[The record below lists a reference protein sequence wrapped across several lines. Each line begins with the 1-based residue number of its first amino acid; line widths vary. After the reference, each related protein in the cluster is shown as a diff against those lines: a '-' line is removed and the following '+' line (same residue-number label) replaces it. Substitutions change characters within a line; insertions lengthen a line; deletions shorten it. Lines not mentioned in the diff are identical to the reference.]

1 MEIKFVDAENADLLM
16 LAAKLDEYYFEIV
29 GEVHKRYAKYNDPH
43 LFGCRAVVYIDG
55 KAAGCGC
62 WKRIDE
68 RSVEV
73 KRIYVLP
80 EYRRQGVASAVIG
93 AVERDAAQHGYTH
106 AILET
111 ARTTADSAAL
121 YLKLGYRVM
130 PYYGSPAGAD
140 NCLCFE
146 KELDSAPEA
155 ELKFVDV
162 TDADLAALVAEL
174 DVYFRAGWGEVAE
187 KYKQYHALD
196 GMACA
201 VVAYIEGKPAAC
213 GCWRAFDPVTAEIKR
228 MYVRPAYR
236 RQGIAGK
243 IVAALEQ
250 HAAANGCHRAVLE
263 TGADMP
269 EAIAFYEKQGY
280 RLVPNYGDF
289 VDDEICVCMEKQISD
304 GTMR

>member
-29 GEVHKRYAKYNDPH
+29 GEVHKRYAKYNDPY

-55 KAAGCGC
+55 KPVGCGC
-62 WKRIDE
+62 WKRVDG

-111 ARTTADSAAL
+111 ARTTGDSAAL
-121 YLKLGYRVM
+121 YLKLGYREM

-140 NCLCFE
+140 NCRCFE
-146 KELDSAPEA
+146 KELGRAPEA
-155 ELKFVDV
+155 ELRFVDV
-162 TDADLAALVAEL
+162 PHPDLLALVAEL
-174 DVYFRAGWGEVAE
+174 DAYFHAGWGEVAE
-187 KYKQYHALD
+187 NYKQYHALD

-201 VVAYIEGKPAAC
+201 VVAYIEGKPVGC
-213 GCWRAFDPVTAEIKR
+213 GCWRAYDPITAEVKR

-236 RQGIAGK
+236 RLGVAGK

-250 HAAANGCHRAVLE
+250 HAAAGGCRRAVLE

-269 EAIAFYEKQGY
+269 DAIAFYEKHGY
-280 RLVPNYGDF
+280 RLTPNFGDF
-289 VDDEICVCMEKQISD
+289 AGDEICVCMEKELQT
-304 GTMR
+304 GG

>member
-1 MEIKFVDAENADLLM
+1 MEIKFVDADNAEM
-16 LAAKLDEYYFEIV
+16 LDMMQQLDDYYFSVV

-43 LFGCRAVVYIDG
+43 LLACRVVAYVDG
-55 KAAGCGC
+55 VPAGCGG
-62 WKRIDE
+62 WKVVDDHTVEIKRIF
-68 RSVEV
+68 VC
-73 KRIYVLP
+73 P
-80 EYRRQGVASAVIG
+80 AFRRQGVASAVIG

-111 ARTTADSAAL
+111 ARTTKDSAAL

-162 TDADLAALVAEL
+162 TNADLAALTAEL
-174 DVYFRAGWGEVAE
+174 DAYFHAVWGRVADH
-187 KYKQYHALD
+187 YRQYHTLD
-196 GMACA
+196 SMACA
-201 VVAYIEGKPAAC
+201 VVAYVEGKPVGC

-243 IVAALEQ
+243 IISALER
-250 HAAANGCHRAVLE
+250 HAAASGCHRAVLE
-263 TGADMP
+263 TGAEMP
-269 EAIAFYEKQGY
+269 DAIAFYEKKGY
-280 RLVPNYGDF
+280 HLVPNYGDF
-289 VDDEICVCMEKQISD
+289 AGDEVCVCMEKEISD

>member
-1 MEIKFVDAENADLLM
+1 MEIKFVDAENADLHL

-43 LFGCRAVVYIDG
+43 LFGCRAVAYIGG
-55 KAAGCGC
+55 KPAGCGC

-73 KRIYVLP
+73 KRIYVMP

-130 PYYGSPAGAD
+130 LYYGSPAGAD

-146 KELDSAPEA
+146 KELDRAAQA

-162 TDADLAALVAEL
+162 TNADLAALVAEL
-174 DVYFRAGWGEVAE
+174 DAYFRAGWGEAADH
-187 KYKQYHALD
+187 YKQYHTLD

-201 VVAYIEGKPAAC
+201 AVAYIEGTPAAC

-250 HAAANGCHRAVLE
+250 HAAASGCHRAVLE
-263 TGADMP
+263 TGAEMP
-269 EAIAFYEKQGY
+269 DAIAFYEKQGY
-280 RLVPNYGDF
+280 RLVPNYSDF

>member
-1 MEIKFVDAENADLLM
+1 MEIKFVDAENADLHL

-43 LFGCRAVVYIDG
+43 LFGCRAVAYIGG
-55 KAAGCGC
+55 KPAGCGC

-68 RSVEV
+68 CSVEV
-73 KRIYVLP
+73 KRIYVMP

-146 KELDSAPEA
+146 KELDRAAQA

-162 TDADLAALVAEL
+162 TNADLTALVAEL
-174 DVYFRAGWGEVAE
+174 DAYFRAGWGEAADH
-187 KYKQYHALD
+187 YKQYHTLD

-201 VVAYIEGKPAAC
+201 AVAYIEGTPAAC

-250 HAAANGCHRAVLE
+250 HAAASGCHRAVLE
-263 TGADMP
+263 TGAEMP
-269 EAIAFYEKQGY
+269 DAIAFYEKQGY
-280 RLVPNYGDF
+280 RLVPNYSDF

>member
-29 GEVHKRYAKYNDPH
+29 GEVHKRYAKYNDPY

-55 KAAGCGC
+55 KPVGCGC
-62 WKRIDE
+62 WKRVDG

-80 EYRRQGVASAVIG
+80 EYRRQGVASAVIA

-111 ARTTADSAAL
+111 ARTTGDSAAL
-121 YLKLGYRVM
+121 YLKLGYREM

-140 NCLCFE
+140 NCRCFE
-146 KELDSAPEA
+146 KELGRAPEA
-155 ELKFVDV
+155 ELRFVDV
-162 TDADLAALVAEL
+162 SHPDLLALAAEL
-174 DVYFRAGWGEVAE
+174 DAYFHAGWGEVAE
-187 KYKQYHALD
+187 NYKQYHALD

-201 VVAYIEGKPAAC
+201 VVAYIEGKPVGC
-213 GCWRAFDPVTAEIKR
+213 GCWRAYDPITAEVKR

-236 RQGIAGK
+236 RLGVAGK

-250 HAAANGCHRAVLE
+250 HAAAGGCRRAVLE

-269 EAIAFYEKQGY
+269 DAIAFYEKHGY
-280 RLVPNYGDF
+280 RLTPNFGDF
-289 VDDEICVCMEKQISD
+289 AGDEICVCMEKELQT
-304 GTMR
+304 GG

>member
-1 MEIKFVDAENADLLM
+1 MEIKFVDAENADLHL

-43 LFGCRAVVYIDG
+43 LFGCRAVAYIGG
-55 KAAGCGC
+55 KPAGCGC

-73 KRIYVLP
+73 KRIYVMP

-146 KELDSAPEA
+146 KELDRAAQA

-162 TDADLAALVAEL
+162 TNADLAALVAEL
-174 DVYFRAGWGEVAE
+174 DAYFRAGWGEAADH
-187 KYKQYHALD
+187 YKQYHTLD

-201 VVAYIEGKPAAC
+201 AVAYIEGTPAAC

-250 HAAANGCHRAVLE
+250 HAAASGCHRAVLE
-263 TGADMP
+263 TGAEMP
-269 EAIAFYEKQGY
+269 DAIAFYEKQGY

>member
-146 KELDSAPEA
+146 KELDSAPEV

-162 TDADLAALVAEL
+162 TDADLAALVTEL
-174 DVYFRAGWGEVAE
+174 DVYFHAGWGEVAE
-187 KYKQYHALD
+187 KYKHYHALD

-250 HAAANGCHRAVLE
+250 HAAASGCHRAVLE

-269 EAIAFYEKQGY
+269 EAIVFYERQGY

-289 VDDEICVCMEKQISD
+289 VDDDTCVCMEKEISD

>member
-1 MEIKFVDAENADLLM
+1 MEIRFVDVENADLHL

-43 LFGCRAVVYIDG
+43 LFGCRAVAYIGG
-55 KAAGCGC
+55 KPAGCGC

-146 KELDSAPEA
+146 KELDRAAQA

-162 TDADLAALVAEL
+162 TNADLTALVAEL
-174 DVYFRAGWGEVAE
+174 DAYFRTGWSEAADH
-187 KYKQYHALD
+187 YKQYHTLD

-201 VVAYIEGKPAAC
+201 AVAYIEGTPAAC

-250 HAAANGCHRAVLE
+250 HAAASGCHRAVLE
-263 TGADMP
+263 TGAEMP
-269 EAIAFYEKQGY
+269 DAIAFYEKQGY
-280 RLVPNYGDF
+280 RLVPNYSDF

>member
-146 KELDSAPEA
+146 KELDSAPEV

-174 DVYFRAGWGEVAE
+174 DAYFHAGWGEVADH
-187 KYKQYHALD
+187 YKQYHTLD

-280 RLVPNYGDF
+280 HLVPNYGDF
-289 VDDEICVCMEKQISD
+289 AG
-304 GTMR
+304 GTFAGDRAARCFCLWRR

>member
-16 LAAKLDEYYFEIV
+16 LAAKLDEYYFAIV

-55 KAAGCGC
+55 KSVGCGC
-62 WKRIDE
+62 WKRVDG

-80 EYRRQGVASAVIG
+80 EYRRQGVASAVIA

-111 ARTTADSAAL
+111 ARTTGDSAAL
-121 YLKLGYRVM
+121 YLKLGYREM

-140 NCLCFE
+140 NCRCFE
-146 KELDSAPEA
+146 KELGRAPEA
-155 ELKFVDV
+155 ELRFVDV
-162 TDADLAALVAEL
+162 SHPDLLALAAEL
-174 DVYFRAGWGEVAE
+174 DAYFHAGWGEVAE
-187 KYKQYHALD
+187 NYKQYHALD

-201 VVAYIEGKPAAC
+201 VVAYIEGKPVGC
-213 GCWRAFDPVTAEIKR
+213 GCWRAYDPITAEVKR

-236 RQGIAGK
+236 RLGVAGK

-250 HAAANGCHRAVLE
+250 HAAAGGCRRAVLE

-269 EAIAFYEKQGY
+269 DAIAFYEKHGY
-280 RLVPNYGDF
+280 RLTPNFGEF
-289 VDDEICVCMEKQISD
+289 AGDEICVCMEKELQT
-304 GTMR
+304 GE

>member
-1 MEIKFVDAENADLLM
+1 MEIKFVDAENADLHL

-43 LFGCRAVVYIDG
+43 LFGCRAVAYIGG
-55 KAAGCGC
+55 KPAGCGC

-73 KRIYVLP
+73 KRIYVMP

-146 KELDSAPEA
+146 KELDRAAQA

-162 TDADLAALVAEL
+162 TNADLTALVAEL
-174 DVYFRAGWGEVAE
+174 DAYFRAGWGEAADH
-187 KYKQYHALD
+187 YKQYHTLD

-201 VVAYIEGKPAAC
+201 AVAYIEGPPAAC

-250 HAAANGCHRAVLE
+250 HAAASGCHRAVLE
-263 TGADMP
+263 TGVEMP
-269 EAIAFYEKQGY
+269 DAIAFYEKQGY

>member
-16 LAAKLDEYYFEIV
+16 LAAKLDEYYFAIV
-29 GEVHKRYAKYNDPH
+29 GEVHKRYAKYNDPY
-43 LFGCRAVVYIDG
+43 LFGCRAVVHIDG
-55 KAAGCGC
+55 KPVGCGC
-62 WKRIDE
+62 WKRVNG

-111 ARTTADSAAL
+111 ARTTGDSAAL
-121 YLKLGYRVM
+121 YLKLGYREM

-140 NCLCFE
+140 NCRCFE
-146 KELDSAPEA
+146 KELGRAPEA
-155 ELKFVDV
+155 ELRFVDV
-162 TDADLAALVAEL
+162 SHPDLLALAAEL
-174 DVYFRAGWGEVAE
+174 DAYFHAGWGEVAE
-187 KYKQYHALD
+187 NYKQYHALD

-201 VVAYIEGKPAAC
+201 VVAYIEGKPVGC
-213 GCWRAFDPVTAEIKR
+213 GCWRAYDPITAEVKR

-236 RQGIAGK
+236 RLGVAGK

-250 HAAANGCHRAVLE
+250 HAAAGGCRRAVLE

-269 EAIAFYEKQGY
+269 DAIAFYEKHGY
-280 RLVPNYGDF
+280 RLTPNFGEF
-289 VDDEICVCMEKQISD
+289 AGDEICVCMEKELQT
-304 GTMR
+304 GG

>member
-43 LFGCRAVVYIDG
+43 LFSCRAVVYIDG
-55 KAAGCGC
+55 KPAGCGC

-80 EYRRQGVASAVIG
+80 EYRRQGVASVVIG

-146 KELDSAPEA
+146 KELDGALEA

-174 DVYFRAGWGEVAE
+174 DVYFHAGWGEVA
-187 KYKQYHALD
+187 
-196 GMACA
+196 
-201 VVAYIEGKPAAC
+201 
-213 GCWRAFDPVTAEIKR
+213 
-228 MYVRPAYR
+228 
-236 RQGIAGK
+236 
-243 IVAALEQ
+243 
-250 HAAANGCHRAVLE
+250 
-263 TGADMP
+263 
-269 EAIAFYEKQGY
+269 
-280 RLVPNYGDF
+280 
-289 VDDEICVCMEKQISD
+289 
-304 GTMR
+304 